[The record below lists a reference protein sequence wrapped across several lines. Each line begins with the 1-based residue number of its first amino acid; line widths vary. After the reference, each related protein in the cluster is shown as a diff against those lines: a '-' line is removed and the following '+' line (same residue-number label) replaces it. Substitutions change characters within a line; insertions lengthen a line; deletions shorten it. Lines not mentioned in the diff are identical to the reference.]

1 MKFQQIN
8 NMKWSRKSAN
18 AKLEMKNHVFLE
30 DIWCKLMV
38 TRILGNMTSVEY
50 RQNSQMIII

>member
-8 NMKWSRKSAN
+8 NMKWSRKSAT
-18 AKLEMKNHVFLE
+18 AKLEMKNYVFLE

-50 RQNSQMIII
+50 RQNSQMIRI